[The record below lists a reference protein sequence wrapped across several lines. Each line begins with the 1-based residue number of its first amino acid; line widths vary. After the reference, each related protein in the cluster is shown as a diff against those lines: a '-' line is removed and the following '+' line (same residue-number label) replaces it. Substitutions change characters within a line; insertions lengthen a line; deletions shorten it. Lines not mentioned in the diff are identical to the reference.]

1 MGYTRKTAQEQ
12 YALITECR
20 QSGLSDALWCRQNG
34 IAPST
39 LYSWIARLRE
49 KGCGIP
55 ESEKGVKCVPAPA
68 QDVVK
73 IDIVP
78 DAPDIRPAHISGTHD
93 ADAHSISIEL
103 AGANIK
109 ITNDASPE
117 LIASVINILRG
128 SSW

>member
-1 MGYTRKTAQEQ
+1 MGYTRRTTQEQ
-12 YALITECR
+12 YELITECR

-39 LYSWIARLRE
+39 FYSWIARLRK

-55 ESEKGVKCVPAPA
+55 ESEQGVKCVPAPA

-78 DAPDIRPAHISGTHD
+78 DAPDIRPAHPCRTPD
-93 ADAHSISIEL
+93 TEACSISIEM
-103 AGANIK
+103 AGANIR
-109 ITNDASPE
+109 ITNAASTK